1 MRHLLWLIP
10 VLSLAACGGDKPL
23 TLTVTCPG
31 GTQLI
36 GATSVDVL
44 GDVVDGRPTLSY
56 PDPTVSGKTGTIAV
70 PARGACRIV
79 PVKPS

>member
-1 MRHLLWLIP
+1 MRRLVWFIP
-10 VLSLAACGGDKPL
+10 ILSLAACGGDKPA

-44 GDVVDGRPTLSY
+44 GDVVDGRPTMSY
-56 PDPTVSGKTGTIAV
+56 PDPSNSGKTGTLAV
-70 PARGACRIV
+70 PARGSCRIV
-79 PVKPS
+79 PAKG